1 MMYMYII
8 NFKSK
13 LFVAHGIRFLIF
25 NI

>member
-1 MMYMYII
+1 MYMYII
-8 NFKSK
+8 NLKSK

>member
-1 MMYMYII
+1 MYMYII